1 MKSFLLTALAF
12 VAGFFVISSIRS
24 DHSVSHDKFPGGLEA
39 YYTGCELPGAI
50 SDCQSIMENA
60 PIHQWPS
67 KVVALNRMPSG
78 GPTPDM
84 KVAILQEQDA
94 QMKNYRLEEP
104 LRKAAEAQRKANS
117 EAAIHNQED
126 LKRRAGAQ

>member
-1 MKSFLLTALAF
+1 MKSFMWTALAF

-24 DHSVSHDKFPGGLEA
+24 APSVSHNRFPGGLDA

-50 SDCQSIMENA
+50 PDCQSIMENA
-60 PIHQWPS
+60 PIHQWAS
-67 KVVALNRMPSG
+67 QVVALNRMPSG

-94 QMKNYRLEEP
+94 QLEHYRLEEP
-104 LRKAAEAQRKANS
+104 LRRAAEAQEKANS
-117 EAAIHNQED
+117 KAEIRNQEE
-126 LKRRAGAQ
+126 LKRRAGVQ